1 MPVDPPHAAPSQPSR
16 RAFVAGGT
24 ALLAGALA
32 ADAFLFE
39 ARRLVVTQH
48 DVAVAGLPAAL
59 DGLVVAHVT
68 DTHLPANAA
77 VVQEAHDRLAQLRPD
92 LLILSG
98 DIVETPTALGL
109 AADFAAG
116 ARATLGACAVLG
128 NWEYARGTTRA
139 AAEPVYARA
148 GVQLL
153 VNQRTVLVRGGAR
166 VEVAGFDDLLLGEP
180 DLRLGETD
188 ADAALRIWVMH
199 EPGLAAVVRTGAQ
212 RPQLLLAGH
221 THGGQIRVPLMP
233 PYLPEGS
240 SGMAAGWYRP
250 QGLPLYVSRGVGT
263 TNVRARFRC
272 PAELPV
278 FTFRRA

>member
-1 MPVDPPHAAPSQPSR
+1 
-16 RAFVAGGT
+16 
-24 ALLAGALA
+24 
-32 ADAFLFE
+32 
-39 ARRLVVTQH
+39 
-48 DVAVAGLPAAL
+48 
-59 DGLVVAHVT
+59 
-68 DTHLPANAA
+68 
-77 VVQEAHDRLAQLRPD
+77 VVQEAHDVLADLRPD
-92 LLILSG
+92 LLLLSG
-98 DIVETPTALGL
+98 DIVETPSALAL
-109 AADFAAG
+109 AADLFAG
-116 ARATLGACAVLG
+116 VRATLGACAVLG

-139 AAEPVYARA
+139 VAEPVYGRA
-148 GVQLL
+148 GVELL
-153 VNQRTVLVRGGAR
+153 VNRRTLLQRGGAH

-180 DLRLGETD
+180 DLRLGEAD

-212 RPQLLLAGH
+212 RPQLMLAGH
-221 THGGQIRVPLMP
+221 THGGQIRLPLVP

-240 SGMAAGWYRP
+240 SRMAAGWYRP